1 MPEYRIYKLLRA
13 NEIAGPPIE
22 VECASD
28 QEAVAEAKKLIN
40 GLGLEIWQ
48 GARVITRLRPSDVA

>member
-28 QEAVAEAKKLIN
+28 QEAVAEAKKPIN
-40 GLGLEIWQ
+40 GIDLEIWQ
-48 GARVITRLRPSDVA
+48 GARVITRLRPSDAA